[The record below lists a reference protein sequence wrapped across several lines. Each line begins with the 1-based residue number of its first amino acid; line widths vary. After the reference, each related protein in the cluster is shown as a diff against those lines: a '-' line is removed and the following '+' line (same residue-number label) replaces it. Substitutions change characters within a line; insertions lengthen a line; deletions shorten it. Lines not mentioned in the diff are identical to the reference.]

1 MWKSL
6 IRVNFL
12 LLISFFSISA
22 QDTDDGEKDLFE
34 MSLEELMEVEIYS
47 ASKKSESSFDA
58 PLSSTVITGDEI
70 IASGATTIEEALRL
84 VPGLVVREETNGNFD
99 VHVRG
104 NESLPPGNFTFY
116 TENSLTLVMIDG
128 RRVYNYINGGTF
140 WEALPIGL
148 ADVERIEV
156 VRGPSSPLYG
166 PNAVS
171 GVINIITKQAFSNSE
186 SSVTANVQGGNKGT
200 VIGSFNALKRLKNNK
215 VSIGL
220 SGNIETRDR
229 DDDQYYNW
237 WTGEYTSREELISYT
252 YGNQIESNSSWFSEV
267 EMAKERLGVNAFIAY
282 DINEDVN
289 IDLKAGYQNSVSQS
303 AFFENFYSVLGDR
316 TSESYYIDL
325 TSKVKGL
332 NIQASTESGIQ
343 DIARG
348 SGFVATFDYNKTDL
362 NIDYAFD
369 FKNLSLQPAFNYQQA
384 TYSDLPYV
392 EQNNTYGLMNAEQQL
407 SNYGFSLKADYKLL
421 NDKLRL
427 VAAGRF
433 DKYNVPDD
441 VYFTYQFI
449 STYKFNEKHLIRAVA
464 SRSNRSAFFID
475 SYANYY
481 VEGDIDVAYIGNEEL
496 HLPTMNLLEFGYRGK
511 LSDKILLD
519 IEVFRTVFDNT
530 VDFQPTE
537 FYNTAQGPV
546 LEYHYFNSDLI
557 STQNGITTALS
568 FAPSNKIQMKVF
580 GTVQKTELEN
590 YDKKESGINP
600 FTLSLPSYTRID
612 QENKRTPNFYGGMTF
627 NYRPVEKLSIYSSLY
642 YMSEQVYR
650 HERASTSEELGTTN
664 ISPVTTLSIKAS
676 YEFFKGFNGFVN
688 ARNLLAGE
696 KDQFGFADRIGAL
709 YMAGINVNL

>member
-1 MWKSL
+1 M
-6 IRVNFL
+6 
-12 LLISFFSISA
+12 SA
-22 QDTDDGEKDLFE
+22 QDTEEGDRDLFD

-47 ASKKSESSFDA
+47 ASKKAESSFDA
-58 PLSSTVITGDEI
+58 PLSSTVITGEEI

-84 VPGLVVREETNGNFD
+84 VPGMIVREESNGNYD

-104 NESLPPGNFTFY
+104 NESLPPGNFTFF

-171 GVINIITKQAFSNSE
+171 GVINIITKQGFSNSE

-200 VIGSFNALKRLKNNK
+200 VIGSFNALKRLKNDK

-229 DDDQYYNW
+229 DHEEYYNW
-237 WTGEYTSREELISYT
+237 WTGEYTPRSELVNYNN
-252 YGNQIESNSSWFSEV
+252 GNQIEDSYGWFEEV
-267 EMAKERLGVNAFIAY
+267 EMAKERLGVNAFISY
-282 DINEDVN
+282 DINKDVN
-289 IDLKAGYQNSVSQS
+289 IDLKTGYQNSVSQS

-316 TSESYYIDL
+316 TSESFYIDL
-325 TSKVKGL
+325 TSKIKGL
-332 NIQASTESGIQ
+332 NIQASTESGVQ

-348 SGFVATFDYNKTDL
+348 SGFISTMDYNKIDL
-362 NIDYAFD
+362 NLDYSFELG
-369 FKNLSLQPAFNYQQA
+369 NLSLQPAFNYQQA
-384 TYSDLPYV
+384 TYSDVPYI
-392 EQNNTYGLMNAEQQL
+392 EPNTIGLMNAEQQL

-427 VAAGRF
+427 VAAGRL

-449 STYKFNEKHLIRAVA
+449 STYKFNENHLIRAVA
-464 SRSNRSAFFID
+464 SKSNRSSFFID
-475 SYANYY
+475 SYADYY
-481 VEGDIDVAYIGNEEL
+481 VDGQVDVAYVGNREL
-496 HLPTMNLLEFGYRGK
+496 LLPTMNMVEFGYRGK
-511 LSDKILLD
+511 LSEKLILD
-519 IEVFRTVFDNT
+519 VEAFRTVFENA

-537 FYNTAQGPV
+537 FYNSAEGPII
-546 LEYHYFNSDLI
+546 EFNYFNSDLI
-557 STQNGITTALS
+557 STQSGVTTALN
-568 FAPSNKIQMKVF
+568 FAPSDKIQMRVF

-590 YDKKESGINP
+590 YDKKETGINP
-600 FTLSLPSYTRID
+600 FTMELPTYNRVD

-627 NYRPVEKLSIYSSLY
+627 NYRPLDKLSIYSSFY
-642 YMSEQVYR
+642 YMSEQFYR
-650 HERASTSEELGTTN
+650 HERASTSEQLGTTT
-664 ISPVTTLSIKAS
+664 IDPVTTLSIKAS
-676 YEFFKGFNGFVN
+676 YEFAKGFKGFVN

-709 YMAGINVNL
+709 YLAGINVNL